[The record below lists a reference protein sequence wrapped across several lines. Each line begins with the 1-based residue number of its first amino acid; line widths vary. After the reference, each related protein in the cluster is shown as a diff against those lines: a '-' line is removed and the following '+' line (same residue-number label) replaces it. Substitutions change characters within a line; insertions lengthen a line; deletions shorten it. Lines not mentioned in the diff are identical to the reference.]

1 MVGQHTITYANP
13 PPDIMRR
20 ADVVRLVMPGGSKK
34 LLLVRDPKLL
44 KFIMSV
50 RPVEHAGIL

>member
-1 MVGQHTITYANP
+1 
-13 PPDIMRR
+13 MRR

-50 RPVEHAGIL
+50 RPIEHAGIL